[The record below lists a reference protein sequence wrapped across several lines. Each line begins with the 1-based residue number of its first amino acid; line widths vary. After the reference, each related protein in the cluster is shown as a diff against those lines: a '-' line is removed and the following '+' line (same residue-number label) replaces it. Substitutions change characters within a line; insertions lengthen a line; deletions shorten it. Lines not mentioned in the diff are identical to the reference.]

1 MCLAEGAKGP
11 VMADV
16 ARVRVTESRQSLPI
30 REVWLFIRR
39 SLDEKEY
46 KYFLSNA
53 PVDCDINEM
62 CHVCTMRWP
71 IEQCF
76 QEGKSEL
83 GMDHYEHRSWIAW
96 HRHMTFVFIAQLFLL
111 LVRKKFKKKHLP

>member
-1 MCLAEGAKGP
+1 M
-11 VMADV
+11 
-16 ARVRVTESRQSLPI
+16 Q
-30 REVWLFIRR
+30 
-39 SLDEKEY
+39 
-46 KYFLSNA
+46 
-53 PVDCDINEM
+53 EM
-62 CHVCTMRWP
+62 CQVCTMRWP

-111 LVRKKFKKKHLP
+111 LIRIRFKKSACFDFSSSHDVTEIRLVYEYI